1 MRTARRL
8 MGGGL
13 LRMTSSGRRAHLQTR
28 GDGLMTYLRKALP
41 LLLAVIAIVGLTAC
55 GSGDDSDTTT
65 TATTPAADKESPA
78 KADHKAPAVPT
89 IVIRNGEP
97 VGGVDELEYDA
108 GDQIRFRVSSNRADE
123 VHVHG
128 YDVEE
133 EIPAGGTATLS
144 FPADI
149 EGIFEV
155 ELHGSEAQIA
165 ELRVNP

>member
-1 MRTARRL
+1 MIRLRR
-8 MGGGL
+8 GV
-13 LRMTSSGRRAHLQTR
+13 S
-28 GDGLMTYLRKALP
+28 
-41 LLLAVIAIVGLTAC
+41 LLAILALAGLSAC
-55 GSGDDSDTTT
+55 GDDDGMTTRAEPT
-65 TATTPAADKESPA
+65 L
-78 KADHKAPAVPT
+78 PT

-97 VGGVDELEYDA
+97 VGGVEELEYDA

-144 FPADI
+144 FPAEI

-155 ELHGSEAQIA
+155 ELHESEAQIA
-165 ELRVNP
+165 EIRVNP